1 MVEEHCVEW
10 PRFKSGSWVVPL
22 LKGSNFYFLTYLCIY
37 SNIQTQKGENENGN
51 LRNCQRSNF
60 IPASLRRKYG
70 IKDGTKI
77 IITDIGDAIVLKP
90 VTEQYLRNLQGSLKG
105 KGGLKVLLEE
115 RAKDKEREK

>member
-1 MVEEHCVEW
+1 METYATV
-10 PRFKSGSWVVPL
+10 
-22 LKGSNFYFLTYLCIY
+22 KGQIV
-37 SNIQTQKGENENGN
+37 
-51 LRNCQRSNF
+51 

-115 RAKDKEREK
+115 RAKDKGRGK